1 MILRPYQLRLPQG
14 MPYGL
19 WYSPCSFLC
28 IGSLQ
33 EHPPRHS
40 ELEHSP
46 RRSEHEYPPCGS
58 DGESNDEGEDY
69 AEFSAGKVRYIVRE
83 ASLY

>member
-19 WYSPCSFLC
+19 WYSLCSYLC

-33 EHPPRHS
+33 QDDINSGEVGKFGDTLR
-40 ELEHSP
+40 
-46 RRSEHEYPPCGS
+46 CWVTS
-58 DGESNDEGEDY
+58 DGYKGVVEIVLRYSCLNSDKQ
-69 AEFSAGKVRYIVRE
+69 GKNVYTL
-83 ASLY
+83 LY